1 MATQIL
7 FCFMILSLIVAS
19 TKEQASGIESRKI
32 GSGVDDTK
40 EYYKE
45 LLSGLQ
51 NALQQLQP
59 FSGESVIQEQLQQ
72 LQQALSSGSGFQEQ
86 LQQLQQALSS
96 GSGFQEQLQQLKSLS
111 GGSEFQE
118 QLQQLQQMFIN
129 GTGFQE
135 QLIQHLQAV
144 SGRSWV
150 YMFFSIFIN
159 VSIFVIVIFT
169 VGVVYYR

>member
-1 MATQIL
+1 MRKEKLQYTKITFLLNCSFIFKNLKITAIKKIKKGKMATQIL

-40 EYYKE
+40 EYFKE

-59 FSGESVIQEQLQQ
+59 FSGGSVIQEQLQQ

-118 QLQQLQQMFIN
+118 QLQQLQQLLID

-135 QLIQHLQAV
+135 
-144 SGRSWV
+144 
-150 YMFFSIFIN
+150 
-159 VSIFVIVIFT
+159 
-169 VGVVYYR
+169 

>member
-1 MATQIL
+1 MRKEKLQYTKITFLLNCSFIFKNLKITAIKKIKKGKMATQIL

-40 EYYKE
+40 EYFKE

-59 FSGESVIQEQLQQ
+59 FSGGSVI
-72 LQQALSSGSGFQEQ
+72 QEQ

-118 QLQQLQQMFIN
+118 QLQQLQQLLID

-135 QLIQHLQAV
+135 
-144 SGRSWV
+144 
-150 YMFFSIFIN
+150 
-159 VSIFVIVIFT
+159 
-169 VGVVYYR
+169 